1 MVRHN
6 SRACTCGT
14 HAKIQNIFMT
24 LTCAGDQHSDLT
36 HDPPHDL
43 QGQGHHATQGNRDET
58 TPGITQDAHDGHDA
72 VDDSDA
78 HEQSSAFGV
87 QQIKS
92 HRHDHAHTPPT
103 PGAEQG
109 RAGSHQ

>member
-36 HDPPHDL
+36 HDQPHDL
-43 QGQGHHATQGNRDET
+43 QGQGHHATQGNR
-58 TPGITQDAHDGHDA
+58 GITQDAHDGHDA

-87 QQIKS
+87 QPTVS
-92 HRHDHAHTPPT
+92 DLSLHD
-103 PGAEQG
+103 
-109 RAGSHQ
+109 R

>member
-36 HDPPHDL
+36 HDPPHGL
-43 QGQGHHATQGNRDET
+43 QDQGHHATQGNRDET
-58 TPGITQDAHDGHDA
+58 TPGITQDAHDGCGA
-72 VDDSDA
+72 VEGGDA
-78 HEQSSAFGV
+78 HEQSTSFGV
-87 QQIKS
+87 QPTVS
-92 HRHDHAHTPPT
+92 DLSLHD
-103 PGAEQG
+103 
-109 RAGSHQ
+109 R